1 MTPWTERS
9 TSGFPVPFTISWSL
23 LKLISTEWVMPP
35 NHLILCCLLL
45 LLPSIFPSIRVFSKE
60 LARCI
65 KWPKDWSFS
74 ISSSMNVQGWFPLGL
89 TGLIS
94 LQSKGLSKESSLA
107 SLSIFKDFF
116 ENICLMDVHLLL
128 QSYNPHNS
136 RLSAANSLGLPSCMP
151 ACLQPSL
158 LISNKGCS

>member
-1 MTPWTERS
+1 VTPWTARNM
-9 TSGFPVPFTISWSL
+9 SGFPVPFTISWSL
-23 LKLISTEWVMPP
+23 LKLMSTESVMPP

-45 LLPSIFPSIRVFSKE
+45 LNLSQHQGFFPRRW
-60 LARCI
+60 L
-65 KWPKDWSFS
+65 
-74 ISSSMNVQGWFPLGL
+74 ISSSGQRIGASASILPMNVQGWFPLGL

-107 SLSIFKDFF
+107 SSSIFKDFF
-116 ENICLMDVHLLL
+116 ENISWMCTFFSSPVTQITPGFLPQTHSLSLPACL
-128 QSYNPHNS
+128 
-136 RLSAANSLGLPSCMP
+136 P